1 VLYVLDLVGVAVF
14 SISGALAAGRK
25 QMDLFGV
32 IVLAL
37 VTAVGGGTLRDL
49 ILDAGPVFWVEKPI
63 YLVVGAGAALLTV
76 AVRRR
81 LRRMRGVLLIADA
94 LGMSLFAVLG
104 AVKATEIGI
113 SPVIA
118 VVLGCMSGVAGG
130 AVRDVLSNE
139 IPLIFRREIYATAAL
154 ASAGGFVLASGLGLG
169 PGAAIGLGFIVGLAL
184 RLTAIRMKLELPVF
198 VVDDD

>member
-1 VLYVLDLVGVAVF
+1 MLYVLDLVGVAVF